1 MADAWVEMGSM
12 QKMNIYSSKMRVTR
26 FLSIYASIYT
36 YKMPYVLDLLKKVLN

>member
-1 MADAWVEMGSM
+1 MD
-12 QKMNIYSSKMRVTR
+12 IYSSKMRLTR